1 MILAGDVGGTKTLL
15 GAFARADPRPSQL
28 RLFRYSTT
36 AYSRFSDLLADFM
49 RDLGTSP
56 SRIEAVA
63 LGVAGPVVDGVA
75 RLTNFTWGVD
85 AAEVAAWS
93 GVPGAPVALLNDLEA
108 MAYGLEVLTPD
119 EMVVLQAGMPQP
131 HGHAAL
137 IAAGTG
143 LGQASL
149 HRVDG
154 RLVPAPSEAGHADL
168 AARSDREWELVRML
182 RGAYGRAEVEH
193 VLSGPGLVN
202 LHRFTHEGHSCQS
215 IADVA
220 PADRPAAITA
230 GALAGRC
237 DHCLEAL
244 TMFVSVYGSETGNLA
259 LRALPTAG
267 VYVGGGIVRH
277 ILPAIQAGN
286 AFLEAFLAK
295 APMDGL
301 LARIPVRLILNA
313 ETGLLGAAVHAQS
326 LL

>member
-15 GAFARADPRPSQL
+15 GAFERAQRRPTQL

-49 RDLGTSP
+49 RDLGTPP
-56 SRIEAVA
+56 SKIEAVA

-85 AAEVAAWS
+85 AAEVEVWS
-93 GVPGAPVALLNDLEA
+93 GAPVALLNDLEA
-108 MAYGLEVLTPD
+108 MAYSLEVLTPD
-119 EMVVLQAGMPQP
+119 EMVVLQPGMPQP

-149 HRVDG
+149 HRVNG
-154 RLVPAPSEAGHADL
+154 RLIPAPSEAGHADF

-193 VLSGPGLVN
+193 VLSGPGLLN
-202 LHRFTHEGHSCQS
+202 LHRFTHDGHSCPS
-215 IADVA
+215 IVDVA

-244 TMFVSVYGSETGNLA
+244 TMFVSVYGAETGNLA

-277 ILPAIQAGN
+277 ILPAIQAGS

-295 APMDGL
+295 APMEGL
-301 LARIPVRLILNA
+301 LTRIPVRLILNA